1 MARQFIRQLGIV
13 PFSQSNVQR
22 LELPRNHVFKALELE
37 LTGSVTIA
45 GGAANGIAH
54 DSQPMSL
61 IRSIRI
67 VRNGSEVLQDLTGP
81 EAFAIATINW
91 GAPASFLA
99 VAGGGAVGGPTAFSA
114 NLRIDFAA
122 LGLSTPSLTLL
133 KAVGA
138 SSLFIEVTW
147 GALSNLFV
155 GNDRTGTFTNCQLR
169 VMGIEIMD
177 VAGRFGDKI
186 LRPIDRVV
194 AASASDLEI
203 QLQTGPLYKR
213 VFFRTSQSTD
223 GDEYD
228 TLINNLRL
236 SVDGVLYLA
245 DRVTWNQ
252 LRAHNKRIYG
262 LETIPSGYGALDFCE
277 DGNGAGM
284 IATAGAAEVK
294 FLFDV
299 TAGAATCNL
308 RIIPE
313 MFVPPPQGLGQ

>member
-13 PFSQSNVQR
+13 PFSQSNVTR

-37 LTGSVTIA
+37 LTGSLVIS
-45 GGAANGIAH
+45 GGTVSGTPH
-54 DSQPMSL
+54 DSEPQSL

-67 VRNGSEVLQDLTGP
+67 VRNGSEVIQDLTGP

-91 GAPASFLA
+91 GTAATRVTA
-99 VAGGGAVGGPTAFSA
+99 GAGGAGTTNPVA
-114 NLRIDFAA
+114 NLRVDFAA
-122 LGLSTPSLTLL
+122 LGLNTPSLTLL

-138 SSLFIEVTW
+138 SSLFLEITW
-147 GALSNLFV
+147 GSPQNLFS
-155 GNDRTGTFTNCQLR
+155 GTDRTFAFNNFQIR

-186 LRPIDRVV
+186 LRPIDRQVS
-194 AASASDLEI
+194 ASASDLEV

-213 VFFRTSQSTD
+213 VYFRTTQSGD
-223 GDEYD
+223 IDEYD
-228 TLINNLRL
+228 ALVNNFRL

-252 LRAHNKRIYG
+252 QRSHNKRIYG
-262 LETIPSGYGALDFCE
+262 VETLPSGYAVIDFCE
-277 DGNGAGM
+277 DGSGAGM

-299 TAGAATCNL
+299 TVGTGVCNL

-313 MFVPPPQGLGQ
+313 MFVPPPVGTGQ

>member
-1 MARQFIRQLGIV
+1 MARQFSRQIGIV
-13 PFSQSNVQR
+13 PFSQSNVSR

-37 LTGSVTIA
+37 LTGTLTLA
-45 GGAANGIAH
+45 GGAASGTAH
-54 DSQPMSL
+54 DSQPQSL

-91 GAPASFLA
+91 GAPATTA
-99 VAGGGAVGGPTAFSA
+99 TAGTGAAGATNFAA
-114 NLRIDFAA
+114 NLRMDFAA
-122 LGLSTPSLTLL
+122 LGLNTPSLTLL

-138 SSLFIEVTW
+138 SSLFLEVTW
-147 GALSNLFV
+147 GSHTNLFA
-155 GNDRTGTFTNCQLR
+155 GNDRTATFTNTQLR
-169 VMGIEIMD
+169 VMGVEIMD
-177 VAGRFGDKI
+177 VSGRFGDKI

-213 VFFRTSQSTD
+213 VFARTSQSSD
-223 GDEYD
+223 IDEYD
-228 TLINNLRL
+228 TLVNNFRL

-252 LRAHNKRIYG
+252 QRAHNKRIYG
-262 LETIPSGYGALDFCE
+262 LETMPPGYAVLDFCE

-284 IATAGAAEVK
+284 IATAGASEVK

-299 TAGAATCNL
+299 TVGAGVCNL
-308 RIIPE
+308 RLIPE
-313 MFVPPPQGLGQ
+313 MFVPPPQGAGQ